1 MAKIY
6 DWSAIREEF
15 VRSDVSTTMLAQKY
29 GVSLSTVKKRSAS
42 EGWMKARSAYREKSV
57 AKLANQLSS
66 KNARRQARIMDVGEK
81 ALLLVERKTDEALAA
96 ERVMSPANLKMLT
109 GALRDLTE
117 IYRHNLNLDDPR
129 ARIKQIEA
137 QTEKIKTEG
146 TTDSGTVQIIIAG
159 ADEYKE

>member
-1 MAKIY
+1 MAKRY
-6 DWSAIREEF
+6 DWAKIREEF
-15 VRSDVSTTMLAQKY
+15 VTTDATCKVLAEKY
-29 GVSLSTVKKRSAS
+29 GVSLSTVRKRSAV
-42 EGWMKARSAYREKSV
+42 EGWMRSRVETREKT
-57 AKLANQLSS
+57 ATKLANQLSS

-81 ALLLVERKTDEALAA
+81 ALLLVERKTDEALAS

-117 IYRHNLNLDDPR
+117 IYRHNLNLDEQR

-146 TTDSGTVQIIIAG
+146 TTDSGIVQIIIAG